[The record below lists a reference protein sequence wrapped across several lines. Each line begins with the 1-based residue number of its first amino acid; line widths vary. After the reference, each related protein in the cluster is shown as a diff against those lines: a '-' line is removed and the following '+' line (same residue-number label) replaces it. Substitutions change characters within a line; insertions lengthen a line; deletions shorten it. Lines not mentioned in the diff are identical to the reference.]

1 MESQSMTTHAENM
14 HFISAQNAIKDVTLR
29 LCADGIHILSF
40 RSNGA
45 ITSIEVRQDERLL
58 STENNGKWEWY
69 EDQGVRVF
77 WAKEKVCES

>member
-1 MESQSMTTHAENM
+1 MTTHADNLP
-14 HFISAQNAIKDVTLR
+14 FLSAQNALREVTLR

-45 ITSIEVRQDERLL
+45 ITSIEVRPDDRLMPTQD
-58 STENNGKWEWY
+58 NGKFEWY

-77 WAKEKVCES
+77 WAIANPIQTT